1 MRQVLHMHRAGDC
14 WISTF
19 LLEPM
24 NAPVL
29 MFMHGGGLNGGDK
42 RRVAHI
48 GRRFASEGF
57 ITVCSNYRLSPANT
71 HPAHIEDASA
81 AFDWIYRNIAEYGG
95 NPDRIFVSGGSA
107 GGYLAALL
115 AYDGRYLAKH
125 NLLTDQIVAVI
136 PISGLVD
143 VTRANRRRQRVVW
156 PGDSEVRHSTRRRV
170 TMPARTARPP

>member
-1 MRQVLHMHRAGDC
+1 MHRAGDC